1 MKKKLVGAAFVAA
14 AATLSGLVLLPSA
27 HADNAPVTVRS
38 SDFVPSLSDTRANG
52 LVTVGDNGAGV
63 TTKAGG
69 AASTDKAA
77 EYWATDLPLSDVHQG
92 TLDWFGSL
100 VQPGVQLVVNVDGAG
115 NNAMAGPDGY
125 KGADGILVGEDT
137 AGYGTGTTE
146 DWWLNNAADDLMK
159 GGAPSHTGGFGSTN
173 HGTLDQWA
181 AAFPNARIVAVGF
194 SLGSGAGNASG
205 ILKDVK
211 VGATTY
217 DFAGKDAVVAPPA
230 VPSTAPT
237 GLKVAST
244 TTSSVSLSW
253 DALDG
258 AGTYTVYRDGV
269 AVGTTHGT
277 TFTVGGLHFNK
288 AANFQVAAG
297 QDWTDQV
304 GPKSAVVSGKTQ
316 TITLA
321 QPKHLTVVSHTAT
334 TVTLKV
340 DAVANAE
347 GYRWYASTQNA
358 HFSARGYSDAPTYTV
373 QGLTKGV
380 KYYFTVAADTTTTA
394 PGPSAVSV
402 SATPK

>member
-1 MKKKLVGAAFVAA
+1 MKKKLVGGAFVATA
-14 AATLSGLVLLPSA
+14 AALSGLVLLPSA
-27 HADNAPVTVRS
+27 HADTAPVTVRS
-38 SDFVPSLSDTRANG
+38 SDFLSSLSDTRANG
-52 LVTVGDNGAGV
+52 MVTVGDNGAGV

-69 AASTDKAA
+69 TPSTDKAA
-77 EYWATDLPLSDVHQG
+77 EYWPTDIPLSDVHQG
-92 TLDWFGSL
+92 TMDWFGSL

-125 KGADGILVGEDT
+125 QGADGILVGEDT
-137 AGYGTGTTE
+137 AGYGTGATE

-181 AAFPNARIVAVGF
+181 AAFPDARIVAVGF

-211 VGATTY
+211 VGDTTY
-217 DFAGKDAVVAPPA
+217 DFAGKDAVVMPPA
-230 VPSTAPT
+230 VPSTAPVNVQ
-237 GLKVAST
+237 VAAT
-244 TTSSVSLSW
+244 TTNSVTLGW
-253 DALDG
+253 DDLPG

-269 AVGTTHGT
+269 AVGTTHDT
-277 TFTVGGLHFNK
+277 SFTVGGLHFNK

-297 QDWTDQV
+297 QDYTDQV
-304 GPKSAVVSGKTQ
+304 GPKSAVVSGKTE
-316 TITLA
+316 TVTLG
-321 QPKHLTVVSHTAT
+321 QPAHLVVVSYTVT

-347 GYRWYASTQNA
+347 GYRWYNSLQNA
-358 HFSARGYSDAPTYTV
+358 HFSAKGYSDGPTYTV
-373 QGLTKGV
+373 TGLTKGT

-394 PGPSAVSV
+394 PGPSAVST